1 MKNTIEKILDDY
13 SNELKYDDLYNLFK
27 CLQPNDNHVNE
38 LMKRAYNQA
47 LEDVKEEERNNGE
60 AIYDP
65 KSFEEAVEP
74 LMKWMSENQHPHTT
88 AIVTNTRAEL
98 VEGIQC
104 HLNHDFIVD

>member
-1 MKNTIEKILDDY
+1 MDKLEKIFEECIGL
-13 SNELKYDDLYNLFK
+13 NAELGYVPIKKED
-27 CLQPNDNHVNE
+27 VIE
-38 LMKRAYNQA
+38 AMKRAYNQA

-104 HLNHDFIVD
+104 HLNNDFIVD